1 MKVLLVNKFH
11 YRKGGSETYYFTLA
25 EALKARG
32 HEVIFFAMQDEKNL
46 PCEQEGYFVS
56 NASVNGGMKSKLNML
71 LHMTYS
77 KEAYTKMNALLKA
90 EEPDLVILNL
100 VHKQITLSIIDAI
113 KEHDP
118 KLPIFWTMHDLIAVC
133 PSYSMRDGNGNIC
146 EKCLGGDF
154 SHCVK
159 NKCIKGNTLM
169 SVLSK
174 HEAEYIRKRKWYDQ
188 VDLFICPSEFYRK
201 KLTEGNFTKSPI
213 VTMRNPLPLDTVFER
228 NETNEGYILYFGR
241 LSPEKGVKTLIE
253 AAIKCG
259 CHLMILGTGPQEEE
273 LKELA
278 KDAEN
283 IEFKGFQTGEA
294 LHKFVKNSK
303 CVVLPSEWYEN
314 GPYSAMEAMALGKP
328 LIVSN
333 YGGLPELVEDGVNGY
348 IYEKTA
354 DALAE
359 CIEKMQK
366 LDSKTYQKMANAS
379 LTKANALFSA
389 DGYIAEIEKQYR
401 NIRETDNGR

>member
-32 HEVIFFAMQDEKNL
+32 HEVVFFAMQDEKNL
-46 PCEQEGYFVS
+46 PCEQEHFFVS
-56 NASVNGGMKSKLNML
+56 NASVNGGIKSKLNML

-77 KEAYTKMNALLKA
+77 KEAYAKMKKLLQA
-90 EEPDLVILNL
+90 EQPDLVILNL

-133 PSYSMRDGNGNIC
+133 PSYLMRDGSGAVC
-146 EKCLGGDF
+146 EKCLGGDY

-159 NKCIKGNTLM
+159 NKCIKGSTLM
-169 SVLSK
+169 SILSK
-174 HEAEYIRKRKWYDQ
+174 HEAEYIRKRKWYDK

-201 KLTEGNFTKSPI
+201 KLEEGNFTGSPI
-213 VTMRNPLPLDTVFER
+213 VTLRNPLPLDTAFECSV
-228 NETNEGYILYFGR
+228 ENEGYVLYFGR
-241 LSPEKGVKTLIE
+241 LSQEKGVKTLIE
-253 AAIKCG
+253 AAKLCG
-259 CHLMILGTGPQEEE
+259 CHLVILGTGPEEE
-273 LKELA
+273 ALKA
-278 KDAEN
+278 FAEGCSN

-294 LHKFVKNSK
+294 LTNYVKNSR

-333 YGGLPELVEDGVNGY
+333 MGGLPELVEDGVNGF
-348 IYEKTA
+348 IFENTVET
-354 DALAE
+354 LVE
-359 CIEKMQK
+359 SITK
-366 LDSKTYQKMANAS
+366 LQNLPEEAYRKMAQSS
-379 LTKANALFSA
+379 LEKAKAMFC
-389 DGYIAEIEKQYR
+389 AETYVEKLEAHYK
-401 NIRETDNGR
+401 NIWG